1 MTRTSRCG
9 LRTLWIAIFILFASI
24 RANDLPN
31 DSTTVQ
37 DSWFGFDKLQHVSFS
52 FLLVLGVQ
60 YIVVN
65 KHSIEENDAL
75 RKSFSSAASLG
86 MIKEYYDRKRPG
98 GHFCKKDL
106 IADAL
111 GLGLATAIV
120 LSNPG
125 Q

>member
-1 MTRTSRCG
+1 MWIK
-9 LRTLWIAIFILFASI
+9 TLLIAIFLLFASI
-24 RANDLPN
+24 SANDLPN

-37 DSWFGFDKLQHVSFS
+37 DSWFGFDKLQHASFS
-52 FLLVLGVQ
+52 CLWILAVQ
-60 YIVVN
+60 YIAVN
-65 KHSIEENDAL
+65 KSSMAENDAL
-75 RKSFSSAASLG
+75 RISFSSAASLG
-86 MIKEYYDRKRPG
+86 LLKEFYDRKRPG